1 MAYDS
6 RFRLKLATHRS
17 FDLDNVVPSL
27 FATILDA
34 TAIKPIGRQCQRCI
48 RSIISKVN
56 NK

>member
-6 RFRLKLATHRS
+6 RFWLKLATHRS
-17 FDLDNVVPSL
+17 FDLDNFDPSL
-27 FATILDA
+27 FGTILDA

-48 RSIISKVN
+48 KSIISKVN

>member
-6 RFRLKLATHRS
+6 RFWLKLATHRS
-17 FDLDNVVPSL
+17 FDLDNFDPSL
-27 FATILDA
+27 FGTILDA

-48 RSIISKVN
+48 ISKVN